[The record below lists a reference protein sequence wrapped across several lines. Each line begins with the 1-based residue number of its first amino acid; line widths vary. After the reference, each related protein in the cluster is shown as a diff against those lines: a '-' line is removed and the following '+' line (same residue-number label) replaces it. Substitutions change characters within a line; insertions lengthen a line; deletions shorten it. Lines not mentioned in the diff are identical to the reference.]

1 MGRGTPTLRAALAVL
16 LLAALLTLLYQLG
29 PCWQIAPLWIAGLW
43 AIGSL
48 IRPGPL
54 SKVQTIASSTGIVA
68 LLSFTLLALYAVP
81 LFRLPRPTGPYAV
94 GTRTLDYTDHARTD
108 PHGPNHGPRRLVV
121 QFWYP
126 TLAVTGAHAP
136 YRRWEETTVLSSYM
150 AFLRTRALQNAPIAA
165 HADGYPLLLF
175 HPAWSGLR
183 TQNTA
188 EAMDLASHGYIVAAL
203 DHPYNS
209 MLMAVDG
216 GHIIRAAK
224 TSAIDDFTSVTVAQQ
239 NARGLAEARLQAADD
254 TYLLDQLAQDNQD
267 PVSWLYQ
274 SIDMHHI
281 GAMGHSFGGTVA
293 VEAAIEDPRI
303 GCALNM
309 DGWTFGDFR
318 ALGLD
323 KPLFILYE
331 PWELAS
337 PAALRSMDTAD
348 RRYAEMNAL
357 DFSRVMASF
366 NKYGGYMLYLDG
378 ARHDSFTDRVFY
390 SPVRRLA
397 DGGRAPALQIYN
409 TVLAY
414 TLAFF
419 DHSLKGTPE
428 ALLQADAAPLPGC
441 RFTVFP
447 ARNDQD
453 GNALHMAASGQG
465 ADVTR
470 KAIQVK
476 KPPVPRL
483 QHLQG
488 RTEQSGRQVLL
499 QSDGKGVQGQS
510 KTGPNGLQ
518 QGLLAGP
525 TAEKPCQPF
534 LVVGPGQGK
543 GGLLLAGEI
552 MLRQAAFHRA
562 DLFQVQTD
570 LAVPR
575 NGQGR
580 PVSAVGQIKVDVRFR
595 KPWLGIAIRKETHLP
610 GPASQ
615 DLCQQTADA
624 TVRSDEPLPVFLPE
638 KSVGPALL
646 FGIQQPP
653 ARGRD
658 RERDRPQDNPYTSA
672 PCIQQALLSQ
682 QETPGRWYIRNTLHG
697 TDPMKIGG
705 RTFTQPRSEERP

>member
-1 MGRGTPTLRAALAVL
+1 MV
-16 LLAALLTLLYQLG
+16 
-29 PCWQIAPLWIAGLW
+29 
-43 AIGSL
+43 
-48 IRPGPL
+48 
-54 SKVQTIASSTGIVA
+54 V

-94 GTRTLDYTDHARTD
+94 GTRTLDYSDPARTD
-108 PHGPNHGPRRLVV
+108 PHDPNHGPRRLVV

-126 TLAVTGAHAP
+126 TMAVTGTHAP
-136 YRRWEETTVLSSYM
+136 YRRWEETTALSSYM
-150 AFLRTRALQNAPIAA
+150 AFLPTSALQNAPIPA

-216 GHIIRAAK
+216 DRIIRAAK
-224 TSAIDDFTSVTVAQQ
+224 TPAIDDFTSLTVAQQ
-239 NARGLAEARLQAADD
+239 NARGLAEAHLQAADD
-254 TYLLDQLAQDNQD
+254 TYLLDQLARDNQD
-267 PVSWLYQ
+267 PGSWLYR
-274 SIDMHHI
+274 SMDMHHI
-281 GAMGHSFGGTVA
+281 GALGHSFGGTVA

-309 DGWTFGDFR
+309 DGWIFGDFR
-318 ALGLD
+318 GQGFN

-366 NKYGGYMLYLDG
+366 NKYGGYMVYLDG

-390 SPVRRLA
+390 SPVRKLA
-397 DGGRAPALQIYN
+397 DGGSAPALQLYH

-414 TLAFF
+414 TRAFF

-447 ARNDQD
+447 ARNDPD
-453 GNALHMAASGQG
+453 GNTLHLATSGQG
-465 ADVTR
+465 THVSR

-476 KPPVPRL
+476 KTPVPRL
-483 QHLQG
+483 QHVQG
-488 RTEQSGRQVLL
+488 RTEQTGRQVLL
-499 QSDGKGVQGQS
+499 QGHGKSVQGQR
-510 KTGPNGLQ
+510 KPGPNGLQ

-525 TAEKPCQPF
+525 TTENPCQPF

-543 GGLLLAGEI
+543 GGLLLAGKI
-552 MLRQAAFHRA
+552 MLRQAALNRA
-562 DLFQVQTD
+562 DPLQVQTD

-575 NGQGR
+575 NGQAS
-580 PVSAVGQIKVDVRFR
+580 PVPAVGQIEVNVRPR
-595 KPWLGIAIRKETHLP
+595 NLWPGIAIGKKAHLP

-615 DLCQQTADA
+615 GLCQQTTDA
-624 TVRSDEPLPVFLPE
+624 TVRRHEPLPVFLPE
-638 KSVGPALL
+638 KSTGPALL
-646 FGIQQPP
+646 FSVECLP

-658 RERDRPQDNPYTSA
+658 RERDGPQDDLHTSA
-672 PCIQQALLSQ
+672 PCIQQALLLQ
-682 QETPGRWYIRNTLHG
+682 QEAPGRWYVRNTLHG

-705 RTFTQPRSEERP
+705 PSTIQPRSEERP